1 MISAPLLISDYS
13 GIPLAQPPSPIL
25 PKFDP
30 NVAMMNHLVQGRR
43 QKQLQ
48 TQISFDFSDPSKY
61 FKHKKRQLVKKL
73 SEPSLFDVKRLK
85 PEAISK
91 LTKFKEIIDKRL
103 MRRYPSRRESVINLN
118 GLYGENAIL
127 LVSQLLKNGKTTFEV
142 IKRSNSQMPKCG
154 TSSVS

>member
-127 LVSQLLKNGKTTFEV
+127 LVSQLSK
-142 IKRSNSQMPKCG
+142 KRKDHVRG
-154 TSSVS
+154 Y